1 MFLSASS
8 LGDRANRQIIQK
20 RLVLVGFADRRDTD
34 VFDEILFLTFNLFV
48 IDRQNRCE
56 ILDVYAGESDHSF
69 VIAMGPVAAL
79 GVAHLPP
86 VRDNSTGIALLVHH
100 SDHGLTISRRVPLTL
115 DRQAVGSG

>member
-1 MFLSASS
+1 MGNVLVGVER

-56 ILDVYAGESDHSF
+56 ILDVYAGESGSF
-69 VIAMGPVAAL
+69 VCSSRSVRS
-79 GVAHLPP
+79 LPSELRTSRP
-86 VRDNSTGIALLVHH
+86 SVTIRLELPFLSTIPIMA
-100 SDHGLTISRRVPLTL
+100 
-115 DRQAVGSG
+115 